1 MAFHLCAFR
10 NFYNELSVYGDML
23 GILNAAGLSTRY
35 VMIWNCT
42 QVLPENV
49 GLPDGCETGA
59 KGF

>member
-1 MAFHLCAFR
+1 
-10 NFYNELSVYGDML
+10 ML